1 MLAEF
6 DSVFAVRRFPP
17 GRLYEACDEVEG
29 AARALGRAE
38 LAMLAREARD
48 EAMRYIALRARR
60 MAQRLARGGGRTRE
74 FDRKV
79 DGNFAT
85 MYAVLSREAA
95 DYADEPSGKRAQV
108 VLETFFPRGLAPV
121 TQVAFEEQVIVN
133 EHLIERLVA
142 EHGDAL
148 AMLGIEREVG
158 RIRALLPGYRDSLK
172 SEETVSPSA
181 LGEAYERMQVALMRV
196 VGWIMG
202 VVRDG
207 DERARLM
214 RPVRLQ
220 MEKLA
225 AVHAA
230 RRRGQSV
237 EDDVPVD
244 SLDLDAEAQA
254 AVEAAQMA
262 EAAAAA
268 AASDEV
274 GGEVEVDEVMD
285 GAMDEAIE
293 PAAQQGGE

>member
-1 MLAEF
+1 MLAEY
-6 DSVFAVRRFPP
+6 DSIFAVRRFPP
-17 GRLYEACDEVEG
+17 GRLYEACDEVSG
-29 AARALGRAE
+29 VARELGRPE
-38 LAMLAREARD
+38 LASLAREACD
-48 EAMRYIALRARR
+48 AAMSYIALRARR

-85 MYAVLSREAA
+85 MHAVLSREAS

-108 VLETFFPRGLAPV
+108 VLETFFPKGLAPV
-121 TQVAFEEQVIVN
+121 TQVAFEEQVIIN

-142 EHGDAL
+142 DHGDAL
-148 AMLGIEREVG
+148 GMLGIEREVG
-158 RIRALLPGYRDSLK
+158 RIRDLLPGYRESLK

-202 VVRDG
+202 VVPEAE
-207 DERARLM
+207 ERARLM

-237 EDDVPVD
+237 MDDVPVE

-254 AVEAAQMA
+254 AVEEARAA
-262 EAAAAA
+262 EAAAALEA
-268 AASDEV
+268 GDEEAM
-274 GGEVEVDEVMD
+274 GDEMMEPVV
-285 GAMDEAIE
+285 E
-293 PAAQQGGE
+293 PAQPGGV